1 MPNPKHNLFGA
12 YYPPDTPLYDFSED
26 KLIAAAAESYGGLGK
41 IGTVAVA
48 GTLYIRADLN
58 TRSVAKM
65 HWQVQCDKAWKY
77 QLFLAHANVT
87 GGTLTFADAT
97 AVDDEDSFALNGET
111 FTCESTEEEAT
122 PATRQY
128 FIGASNAAACANCAT
143 LLTDADYGVP
153 GITTRVNA
161 VAATDVITIEATTAP
176 LLQFAQGTSASNEVA
191 WAETT
196 LAHLVPVGAQS
207 AQQAA
212 NSTTDG
218 SLVAQDIYG
227 WPYAYIALSNDDGA
241 AAATFVVRTICY

>member
-26 KLIAAAAESYGGLGK
+26 KLVAAAAESYGGLGK

-87 GGTLTFADAT
+87 GGTLTFADAY
-97 AVDDEDSFALNGET
+97 AVDNTDTCVLNGLT
-111 FTCESTEEEAT
+111 FTCVTSGAT
-122 PATRQY
+122 TADREY
-128 FIGASNAAACANCAT
+128 NLGADNAATAVNLAA
-143 LLTDADYGVP
+143 LLTNATYGVP

-176 LLQFAQGTSASNEVA
+176 LLQFAQGGSAADEVA

-196 LAHLVPVGAQS
+196 LAHLVPVAAQS

-218 SLVAQDIYG
+218 SLIAQDIYG
-227 WPYAYIALSNDDGA
+227 WPYAYIAVSNDDGA
-241 AAATFVVRTICY
+241 AAATFVVKTICY